1 MPMDDGWIDL
11 RSDTVTRPTAAMRK
25 AMYEA
30 EVGDDGYGDDPT
42 INRLQERSAEILGK
56 EAALFVSSGTMGNL
70 ISLYTQTKRG
80 QEIIVEERAHVW
92 RSEAGHLAAVS
103 GLMCQRVSGGRLGIM
118 DPLDIEKCIRA
129 TQIGQPRTGLASVE
143 STNNGAGGTVIPA
156 DNIREVAALAAKHRL
171 AFHIDGARIFNATVA
186 LGVNPADYVGG
197 ATSVMFCLSKSLCCP
212 FGSLILGSRAFI
224 EEALHWR
231 IMFGGT
237 LRQGGIMAAAGLV
250 ALDCMIDR
258 LTEDY
263 VNARRLADGLSNDR
277 LAIVDLETVQTNMVR
292 ADFSPICS
300 SGSDLREFLWNKGIK
315 VSMTEAGF
323 SRLVTHYWIS
333 SEDIDKTLS
342 VLRDFVSDRR
352 H

>member
-1 MPMDDGWIDL
+1 MDDGWIDL
-11 RSDTVTRPTAAMRK
+11 RSDTVTKPTVPMRK

-42 INRLQERSAEILGK
+42 VNRLQERSAEVLGK
-56 EAALFVSSGTMGNL
+56 DAALFVSSGTMGNL
-70 ISLYTQTKRG
+70 ISLYTQTDRG

-118 DPLDIEKCIRA
+118 DPADIEKYIRGP
-129 TQIGQPRTGLASVE
+129 QIGYSRTALISIE

-156 DNIREVAALAAKHRL
+156 DNIRKIAALAADHRL

-186 LGVNPADYVGG
+186 LSIDPADYVRG
-197 ATSVMFCLSKSLCCP
+197 ATSVTFCLSKSLCCP
-212 FGSLILGSRAFI
+212 FGSLILGGRAFI
-224 EEALHWR
+224 EEATHWR
-231 IMFGGT
+231 VMFGGT

-250 ALDCMIDR
+250 ALDHMIDR
-258 LTEDY
+258 LAEDHI
-263 VNARRLADGLSNDR
+263 NARRLAEGLTNDGLA
-277 LAIVDLETVQTNMVR
+277 LIDLETVQTNMVR

-300 SGSDLREFLWNKGIK
+300 SGSELREFLWNRGVK

-323 SRLVTHYWIS
+323 ARLVTHYWVS
-333 SEDIDKTLS
+333 SDDILKVLS
-342 VLRDFVSDRR
+342 VLREFASDRR
-352 H
+352 N